1 MVVTLNAVVVCKQQT
16 FGMVNTIG
24 HLSFVCNLSVYHS
37 EKALQIYKKSVV
49 PHKKALN
56 NIEMGVKWGFFIK
69 L

>member
-37 EKALQIYKKSVV
+37 EKALQIYKKICS
-49 PHKKALN
+49 AT
-56 NIEMGVKWGFFIK
+56 
-69 L
+69 